1 MRWGYGFVGQFQTQ
15 EELNTAPSQSDNG
28 PAAWFPGDVR
38 YEDWNGDGMISDLDM
53 FPAGR
58 DNNAEIFY
66 GLNLSTTYKGLSLSL
81 LWQGASNYTLLPSA
95 QMNGP
100 LMWGRNSID
109 IFLDRWHHED
119 PLDFSTPW
127 VPGKFPISRTGFG
140 FSGNQWVSQ
149 YTLQDIWYLRL
160 KNIEVSYT
168 FPTTLTRK
176 IFVQELRL
184 FANGTNLW
192 TAKSKEAYFDPEK
205 RLDGDEAQSGYKY
218 PLMKNFN
225 LGIDITF

>member
-1 MRWGYGFVGQFQTQ
+1 MRWGYGFVGQFQNQ
-15 EELNTAPSQSDNG
+15 EELNTAPSQSTNG
-28 PAAWFPGDVR
+28 HAAWFPGDVQ

-66 GLNLSTTYKGLSLSL
+66 GLDLNTTYKGFSVSL
-81 LWQGASNYTLLPSA
+81 LWQGASNYTLLPTA

-127 VPGKFPISRTGFG
+127 VPGKFPISRTNFG
-140 FSGNQWVSQ
+140 FAGNQLVSE

-168 FPTTLTRK
+168 LP
-176 IFVQELRL
+176 
-184 FANGTNLW
+184 A
-192 TAKSKEAYFDPEK
+192 S
-205 RLDGDEAQSGYKY
+205 
-218 PLMKNFN
+218 
-225 LGIDITF
+225 